1 MSNQDQVKEW
11 QVSRDRPFFVYG
23 SNDRFAYFATRAER
37 DARAEQMLEDCKD
50 VDESWTES
58 ADCVVSGVVTHL
70 SGQVNRVER
79 PESEYLD
86 ENDCDGS
93 GQHWGDWSY
102 MCGYKMLPLA
112 GDKPPSPC
120 QLLAQ
125 AAELVMLAGQAL
137 DDFERSKSEL
147 SGDRFLVLR
156 HGIATAA
163 KDLNQLHSK
172 TGWAEFIGK

>member
-1 MSNQDQVKEW
+1 MSKKDQVKEW
-11 QVSRDRPFFVYG
+11 QVSRDRPFFVYS

-37 DARAEQMLEDCKD
+37 DAMAEQVLEDCKD

-58 ADCVVSGVVTHL
+58 ADWVVSGVVTHL

-93 GQHWGDWSY
+93 GQHWGDWAY
-102 MCGYKMLPLA
+102 MCGYRMLPLA

-137 DDFERSKSEL
+137 KDGKYSVAELNSEQ
-147 SGDRFLVLR
+147 FLVLR
-156 HGIATAA
+156 HGIAKAA
-163 KDLNQLHSK
+163 RDLNQLHSSA
-172 TGWAEFIGK
+172 GWVETIGK